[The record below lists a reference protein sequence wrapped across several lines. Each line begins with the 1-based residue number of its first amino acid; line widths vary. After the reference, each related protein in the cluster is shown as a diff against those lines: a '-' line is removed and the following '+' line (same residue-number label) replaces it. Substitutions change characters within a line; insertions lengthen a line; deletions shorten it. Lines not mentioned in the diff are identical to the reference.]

1 MDISVVIPTHNRAH
15 TLERALG
22 SVFAQTRAP
31 AEVLVVDD
39 GSTDH
44 TEGLIRTRFPDCR
57 YIRQQ
62 NRGVSH
68 ARNRGIRASRGPW
81 IAFLDSDDEWLPD
94 KLAAQVRALA
104 GRPDYRICHTE
115 EIWIRKGVRVNAM
128 KKHAKSG
135 GRIFRKCLPLCVISP
150 SSVIL
155 QRSLLDEI
163 GLFDEDL
170 PACEDYDLWLRICAR
185 YPVLF
190 LEHPMIIKHG
200 GHRDQLSRRYWG
212 MDRFRIQAL
221 EKIMEAPE
229 LSPGDQL
236 AVTNMLIHKTG
247 ILAQG
252 ARKRQNWEPARRY
265 SEKQLKY
272 LAQRERWMARA

>member
-22 SVFAQTRAP
+22 SVFAQKKPP

-44 TEGLIRTRFPDCR
+44 TADLIRTKFPRCR

-62 NRGVSH
+62 NQGVSH
-68 ARNRGIRASRGPW
+68 ARNQGIRASRCPW

-94 KLAAQVRALA
+94 KLAAQDRALA
-104 GRPDYRICHTE
+104 ENPRYRICHTE
-115 EIWIRKGVRVNAM
+115 EIWVRNGVRVNAM

-135 GRIFRKCLPLCVISP
+135 GHIFRKCLPLCVISP
-150 SSVIL
+150 SAVVL
-155 QRSLLDEI
+155 ERSLLLET
-163 GLFDEDL
+163 GLFDESL
-170 PACEDYDLWLRICAR
+170 PACEDYDLWLRVCVR
-185 YPVLF
+185 HPVLF
-190 LEHPMIIKHG
+190 LERPMIVKHG
-200 GHRDQLSRRYWG
+200 GHQDQLSRRHWG

-221 EKIMEAPE
+221 EKIIDAPE
-229 LSPGDQL
+229 LSPGDRL
-236 AVTNMLIHKTG
+236 AVAETLIIKTG

-252 ARKRQNWEPARRY
+252 ARKRRRREPALRY
-265 SEKQLKY
+265 EEKQSRYRAL
-272 LAQRERWMARA
+272 RERWKPTA

>member
-1 MDISVVIPTHNRAH
+1 MDITVIIPTHNRAH
-15 TLERALG
+15 TLERALR
-22 SVFAQTRAP
+22 SVFDQTRAP
-31 AEVLVVDD
+31 TEVLVVDD

-247 ILAQG
+247 ILALG

-272 LAQRERWMARA
+272 LAQRERWRARA